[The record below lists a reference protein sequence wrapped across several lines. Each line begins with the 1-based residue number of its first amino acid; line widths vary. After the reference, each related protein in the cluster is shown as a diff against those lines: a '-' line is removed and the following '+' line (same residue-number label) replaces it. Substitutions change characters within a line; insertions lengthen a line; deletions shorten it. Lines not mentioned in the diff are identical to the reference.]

1 MDGELIEKF
10 LDLDENVGKE
20 VIGSLGVNPVKWDYE
35 GVRLVVERLKRLR

>member
-10 LDLDENVGKE
+10 LNLDENVGKE
-20 VIGSLGVNPVKWDYE
+20 IIGRLSLNPVKWDYE